1 MAMEIKIEQVQNV
14 RKIKIAGEIILSEA
28 IRLKNSL
35 EDLKGVSEIHF
46 DLSEVSYA
54 NSSFLNWLLNLK
66 KEFPGI
72 AIKIIN
78 PNDFLLELLSVMG
91 FKRFFEIVTEK

>member
-14 RKIKIAGEIILSEA
+14 RKIKLAGEIILSEV
-28 IRLKNSL
+28 IRLKKSL

-46 DLSEVSYA
+46 DLSETSYA

-72 AIKIIN
+72 AIKIVN

-91 FKRFFEIVTEK
+91 FKRFFDIVTEK